1 MIQKDIR
8 ALEEEFGKEMAH
20 NKGRRG
26 SVRYEDQTT
35 PLFYQELTSDE
46 EELLRE
52 VLRTLGQF
60 EGLDN
65 FTWFDLLSKK
75 LKLKEDQKGCPIIS
89 FGEND
94 ILQFS
99 TNLLGRLFTAI
110 SRRKTIKIKYQ
121 PYGKDKKGY
130 EVYPYQLRQFNHRW
144 YLLATPVG
152 DEVEPYKEDLIC
164 NFALDRMDQDFDY
177 LEDIPYID
185 TPVDLEERFQ
195 EIVGVTLY
203 EDKDV
208 EEIYFAVSP
217 KSTNFVRSKL
227 IHRTQ
232 MEENGDVLQ
241 EYWEQYPQLKGWSVF
256 TIECRP
262 NPELYKRLSSFGG
275 NLVVLKPSFI
285 RDEMVK
291 SVRAAAENYGIVNA
305 SAEDD
310 KLNNDE
316 R

>member
-1 MIQKDIR
+1 M
-8 ALEEEFGKEMAH
+8 
-20 NKGRRG
+20 
-26 SVRYEDQTT
+26 
-35 PLFYQELTSDE
+35 
-46 EELLRE
+46 
-52 VLRTLGQF
+52 
-60 EGLDN
+60 
-65 FTWFDLLSKK
+65 
-75 LKLKEDQKGCPIIS
+75 
-89 FGEND
+89 
-94 ILQFS
+94 
-99 TNLLGRLFTAI
+99 
-110 SRRKTIKIKYQ
+110 
-121 PYGKDKKGY
+121 
-130 EVYPYQLRQFNHRW
+130 
-144 YLLATPVG
+144 
-152 DEVEPYKEDLIC
+152 
-164 NFALDRMDQDFDY
+164 
-177 LEDIPYID
+177 
-185 TPVDLEERFQ
+185 
-195 EIVGVTLY
+195 TLY

-256 TIECRP
+256 SIECRP

-316 R
+316 Q